1 MRRAQALINDIDNA
15 SSTVELAEMITGM
28 SKFVPVKHSSFTYWR
43 AATLSPEPDWR
54 GSNFPEGFHRSYER
68 EDAMLRNPM
77 TVEAV
82 RGMLPVEWV
91 AAARRHPQEAER
103 LLAHNARFDV
113 SPIGASIPAHARG
126 GGRRALF
133 GRREIE
139 ASIPAHARGGGLGV
153 MNVDFAVDEA
163 DWRKHAFVWLSR
175 LHLAALHIHARLE
188 NLERDMKRRHGLS
201 AREIDA
207 LRLAAHGKKAK
218 EIAHDLNLSEQ
229 TVNFYLSRARAK
241 LRVANTTE
249 AAVRAA
255 ELGLLRPDPAAAA

>member
-15 SSTVELAEMITGM
+15 SSTVELAEMIVGM

-54 GSNFPEGFHRSYER
+54 GSNFPDGFHRSYER

-103 LLAHNARFDV
+103 LLAHNAKFDV
-113 SPIGASIPAHARG
+113 SPIG
-126 GGRRALF
+126 
-133 GRREIE
+133 

-175 LHLAALHIHARLE
+175 LHLAALHVHARLE

-229 TVNFYLSRARAK
+229 TVNFYLSRARAN

>member
-1 MRRAQALINDIDNA
+1 MRRAQALIHGIDNA
-15 SSTVELAEMITGM
+15 SSTVELTDMIVGM
-28 SKFVPVKHSSFTYWR
+28 AQFLPVRYTSFTYWR

-54 GSNFPEGFHRSYER
+54 GSNFPQGFHRSYER
-68 EDAMLRNPM
+68 EDAMLRNPV
-77 TVEAV
+77 TVDAV
-82 RGMLPVEWV
+82 RGMLPVEWL
-91 AAARRHPQEAER
+91 AAAKRHPDEAEK
-103 LLAHNARFDV
+103 LLAHNAKFGV
-113 SPIGASIPAHARG
+113 GAIG
-126 GGRRALF
+126 
-133 GRREIE
+133 

-153 MNVDFAVDEA
+153 MNVEFQVDEA

-175 LHLAALHIHARLE
+175 LHLATLHIHARLE
-188 NLERDMKRRHGLS
+188 SLESDLKRRHRLS

-218 EIAHDLNLSEQ
+218 EIAHDLSLSEQ

>member
-15 SSTVELAEMITGM
+15 PSTVELTEMITAM
-28 SKFVPVKHSSFTYWR
+28 SQFVPTRHTSFTYWR
-43 AATLSPEPDWR
+43 AATLSPNPDWR
-54 GSNFPEGFHRSYER
+54 GSNFPDGFHRSYER
-68 EDAMLRNPM
+68 EDSMLRNPV
-77 TVEAV
+77 TVQAV
-82 RGMLPVEWV
+82 RGMLPVEWQAV
-91 AAARRHPQEAER
+91 AQRFPDEAEK
-103 LLAHNARFDV
+103 LMAHNAKYGV
-113 SPIGASIPAHARG
+113 GPIG
-126 GGRRALF
+126 
-133 GRREIE
+133 

-153 MNVDFAVDEA
+153 MNVAFDVEEG

-175 LHLAALHIHARLE
+175 LHLATLHIHARLE
-188 NLERDMKRRHGLS
+188 TLESEMKKRHGLS

-218 EIAHDLNLSEQ
+218 EIAHDLKLSEQ

-255 ELGLLRPDPAAAA
+255 ELGLLRPDPADAA

>member
-1 MRRAQALINDIDNA
+1 VRRAQELLKDIDNA
-15 SSTVELAEMITGM
+15 SSTAELTDMIVGM
-28 SKFVPVKHSSFTYWR
+28 SKFVPTQHCSFTYWR
-43 AATLSPEPDWR
+43 AATLSPNPDWR
-54 GSNFPEGFHRSYER
+54 GSNFPDGFHRSYER
-68 EDAMLRNPM
+68 EDTMLRNPM

-91 AAARRHPQEAER
+91 AAAKRHPEEAER
-103 LLAHNARFDV
+103 LLAHNARFGV
-113 SPIGASIPAHARG
+113 NPVG
-126 GGRRALF
+126 
-133 GRREIE
+133 

-153 MNVDFAVDEA
+153 MNVDFEVDEA

-175 LHLAALHIHARLE
+175 LHLATLHIHARLE
-188 NLERDMKRRHGLS
+188 TLERDMKRRHGLS

-207 LRLAAHGKKAK
+207 LRLAAHGRKAK

-255 ELGLLRPDPAAAA
+255 ELGLLRPDPADAA